1 GLRAV
6 SDADVRR
13 ERALA
18 AKEEHLRGTGHP
30 SAVELDRVAAAP
42 GAGRSALA
50 ELQEAGVAADH
61 ALARLGAAA
70 DLLASARSW
79 ST

>member
-1 GLRAV
+1 RAV

-42 GAGRSALA
+42 GAGRAARA

-61 ALARLGAAA
+61 ARARLGAAA
-70 DLLASARSW
+70 DLLAS
-79 ST
+79 